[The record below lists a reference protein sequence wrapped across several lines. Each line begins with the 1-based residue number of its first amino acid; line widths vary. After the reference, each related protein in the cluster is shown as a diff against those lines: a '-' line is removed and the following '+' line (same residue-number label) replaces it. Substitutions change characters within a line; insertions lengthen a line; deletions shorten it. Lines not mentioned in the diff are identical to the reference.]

1 MRVSVIVPAYNRG
14 YIIAEALQSVFAQAF
29 QDFELIVVDDGSKD
43 DTAQVVSGFS
53 EPRLRYVRHEQNRG
67 YSAACNTGLRE
78 ASGEYTGFL
87 DSDDIWKP
95 EMLSRDV
102 SFLDRHPEADAVFTD
117 LQKQDG
123 PKFVPSFMR
132 ESPCMVSLLTANQ
145 WPKEIV
151 FTQREMYI
159 CLLQEVPVK
168 PTAFTFRRSVLGD
181 VGYLN
186 ESWPSGSDWDF
197 LIRFSKRHRFG
208 YIDDP
213 LAVARL
219 QADATHRVHA
229 VADKSSVLGMLR
241 EEFRHTADPEVRRA
255 AKTGYRDAIRH
266 LSWEYLR
273 RGQKLNASAALAR
286 GFLTTWQ
293 GGLLARSI
301 FALVRKNSS
310 PNPR

>member
-1 MRVSVIVPAYNRG
+1 
-14 YIIAEALQSVFAQAF
+14 
-29 QDFELIVVDDGSKD
+29 
-43 DTAQVVSGFS
+43 
-53 EPRLRYVRHEQNRG
+53 
-67 YSAACNTGLRE
+67 
-78 ASGEYTGFL
+78 
-87 DSDDIWKP
+87 
-95 EMLSRDV
+95 
-102 SFLDRHPEADAVFTD
+102 
-117 LQKQDG
+117 
-123 PKFVPSFMR
+123 
-132 ESPCMVSLLTANQ
+132 
-145 WPKEIV
+145 
-151 FTQREMYI
+151 YI

-255 AKTGYRDAIRH
+255 AKTG
-266 LSWEYLR
+266 
-273 RGQKLNASAALAR
+273 
-286 GFLTTWQ
+286 
-293 GGLLARSI
+293 
-301 FALVRKNSS
+301 
-310 PNPR
+310 